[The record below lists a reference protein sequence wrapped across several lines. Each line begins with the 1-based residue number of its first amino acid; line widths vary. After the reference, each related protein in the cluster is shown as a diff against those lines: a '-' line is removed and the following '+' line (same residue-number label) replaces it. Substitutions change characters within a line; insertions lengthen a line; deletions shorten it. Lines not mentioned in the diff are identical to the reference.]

1 MSSPSILKVLALIS
15 SYIFHP
21 IFLLFYSL
29 FLLLCLKPHLFGVLV
44 WSEQTVLLLLT
55 FIYTVF
61 IPSIAIGLMRW
72 TGLLKTFSMA
82 DRFDRFIPLII
93 CAVFNLW
100 LWINLKSQDQ
110 IPKLMTAFV
119 LSAVICIFLAF
130 IINTTLKMSLHTA
143 AWACFCTLWVF
154 VRKDFS
160 QDLVFLFRF
169 EKEAVSSFHLHA
181 LMAFSIILAGWVGS
195 CRLYLKAHTP
205 DELFIGYIV
214 GVISTIL
221 AFSYTF

>member
-1 MSSPSILKVLALIS
+1 MKNLTHTIALVSSS
-15 SYIFHP
+15 IFHP
-21 IFLLFYSL
+21 IFLLFYAL
-29 FLLLCLKPHLFGVLV
+29 FLLLCLKPHLFGVVV
-44 WSEQTVLLLLT
+44 WTDQKILLLLI
-55 FIYTVF
+55 FIYTLF
-61 IPSIAIGLMRW
+61 IPAIAIGLMRW
-72 TGLLKTFSMA
+72 TGLLRSFQMK

-100 LWINLKSQDQ
+100 LWINLKSQEQ

-130 IINTTLKMSLHTA
+130 IINTKLKMSLHTA

-169 EKEAVSSFHLHA
+169 EKDVVSAFHLHA
-181 LMAFSIILAGWVGS
+181 LMAISIMLAGWIGS
-195 CRLYLKAHTP
+195 CRLFLKAHTR

>member
-1 MSSPSILKVLALIS
+1 MSSPSILKVLARIS

-21 IFLLFYSL
+21 IFLLFYAL
-29 FLLLCLKPHLFGVLV
+29 FLLLCLKPHLFGVVV
-44 WSEQTVLLLLT
+44 WSEQKILMLLV

-61 IPSIAIGLMRW
+61 IPAVAIGLMRW
-72 TGLLKTFSMA
+72 TGLLKSFQMQ

-130 IINTTLKMSLHTA
+130 IINTKLKMSLHAA

-169 EKEAVSSFHLHA
+169 EKESVSTFHLHA
-181 LMAFSIILAGWVGS
+181 LIAISLILAGFVGS
-195 CRLYLKAHTP
+195 CRLYIKAHSR

>member
-1 MSSPSILKVLALIS
+1 MRVQSIIRPLALFS

-44 WSEQTVLLLLT
+44 WSEQSVLLLLT

-61 IPSIAIGLMRW
+61 IPSIAIGLMKW
-72 TGLLKTFSMA
+72 TGLLKSFSMD

-93 CAVFNLW
+93 CAIFNLW
-100 LWINLKSQDQ
+100 LWINLKSQEN

-119 LSAVICIFLAF
+119 LSAIICIFIAF
-130 IINTTLKMSLHTA
+130 VINTKLKLSLHATSWASFCCLWWMVRFHLPEDSIFFFRFCREGVSAFHIHGLLMISVLLA
-143 AWACFCTLWVF
+143 AW
-154 VRKDFS
+154 
-160 QDLVFLFRF
+160 
-169 EKEAVSSFHLHA
+169 
-181 LMAFSIILAGWVGS
+181 IGS
-195 CRLYLKAHTP
+195 CRLYLKAHTR
-205 DELFIGYIV
+205 DEIFIGYIV
-214 GVISTIL
+214 GIISTIL